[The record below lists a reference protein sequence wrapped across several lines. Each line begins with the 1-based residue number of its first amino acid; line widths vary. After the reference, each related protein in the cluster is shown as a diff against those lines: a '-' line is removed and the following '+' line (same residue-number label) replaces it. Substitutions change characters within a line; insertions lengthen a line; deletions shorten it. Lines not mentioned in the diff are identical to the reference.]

1 MNTNLRRPDTVSS
14 RPASLRAAPAL
25 IGTALLALLASA
37 PVLAIK
43 PFSADYVANYMGLRG
58 AGQMRIE
65 PAGDG
70 RWKYSVDI
78 RSNLAQLSQSTTFEA
93 KDGQWRPLSGTDSS
107 VLLIKKSNKTAT
119 YDWDK
124 GEARWSGDV
133 KPERAGPVK
142 LKPGDLDALLVNLAL
157 ARDAA
162 AGKPMQ
168 YRMVDD
174 GRVKQLTYNVV
185 GKEPLTIGGTTRQ
198 AIKISQTDGD
208 KQYVAWIVE
217 GLPVPARILQRK
229 DGEDTI
235 DLRIKS
241 LR

>member
-1 MNTNLRRPDTVSS
+1 MNLRTHHPFRS
-14 RPASLRAAPAL
+14 APVLA
-25 IGTALLALLASA
+25 GAALLALLASA
-37 PVLAIK
+37 PALAVK
-43 PFSADYVANYMGLRG
+43 PFAADYVASYMGLEG
-58 AGQMRIE
+58 AGKMRIE
-65 PAGDG
+65 RVGGD
-70 RWKYSVDI
+70 RWKYSIDI
-78 RSNLAQLSQSTTFEA
+78 RSNIAQLSQSTTFEED
-93 KDGQWRPLSGTDSS
+93 DGTLRPLSGTDSS
-107 VLLIKKSNKTAT
+107 LLLIKKSNKTAS

-124 GEARWSGDV
+124 GVARWSGDV

-142 LKPGDLDALLVNLAL
+142 LKPGDLDALLVNLAV

-174 GRVKQLTYNVV
+174 GRVKQLTYKIV
-185 GKEPLTIGGTTRQ
+185 GKEPLTIGGKTKE
-198 AIKISQTDGD
+198 AIKVSQTDGD
-208 KQYVAWIVE
+208 KQYVAWVVE

-241 LR
+241 LN